1 MIERGENKAGEARNQ
16 GLEKAQG
23 EYVLFLDSDD
33 YLPDASVMQRYVRMA
48 EQTDA
53 AIVVANYARLWNG
66 KMLPAVSHAS
76 FSRYHRDSQE
86 FQFRGF
92 FSAGTLSYVWG
103 KLYRRS
109 FLEKNQI
116 RFAKY
121 DYAEDKF
128 FNMQCYLCRAKY
140 IFLSRIGYI
149 YRKNET
155 SISSRYR
162 ANSSECW
169 IAMARDLKEW
179 MSDHEIQMEFCEELV
194 WYLIF
199 FATFF
204 DAKMEYEE
212 HKKKL
217 RFIWKTLRLYGKDE
231 FARELSLIHIS
242 EPTRRS

>member
-1 MIERGENKAGEARNQ
+1 MSEEKGKISVIVPVYQAEKYLAKALDSVISQDYENWELFLLVRKSSDQSEKIARDYEKKYDSIHMIERGENKAGEARNQ

-53 AIVVANYARLWNG
+53 DIVVANYARLWNG

-116 RFAKY
+116 RFEKY

-140 IFLSRIGYI
+140 IFLSRLHL
-149 YRKNET
+149 
-155 SISSRYR
+155 S
-162 ANSSECW
+162 
-169 IAMARDLKEW
+169 
-179 MSDHEIQMEFCEELV
+179 
-194 WYLIF
+194 
-199 FATFF
+199 
-204 DAKMEYEE
+204 
-212 HKKKL
+212 KK
-217 RFIWKTLRLYGKDE
+217 
-231 FARELSLIHIS
+231 
-242 EPTRRS
+242 